1 MYQTTFAKDTIAT
14 AGRPLPARQ
23 HSAGEPR
30 WVRIGRGTY
39 PFSSYAEVSAAYR
52 AAIERL
58 GLGVSETPACDV
70 LDGTGNVVAQVAY
83 NGRIFAVDAD
93 GEADRSVV
101 LHETRSG

>member
-1 MYQTTFAKDTIAT
+1 MHQTTSTKDKNAT
-14 AGRPLPARQ
+14 TTGPLPARQ
-23 HSAGEPR
+23 HSAGQPR

-39 PFSSYAEVSAAYR
+39 PFGSYAEVSAAYR

-83 NGRIFAVDAD
+83 NGRIFAVDAA
-93 GEADRSVV
+93 GETDRSIV
-101 LHETRSG
+101 LYETRGS

>member
-1 MYQTTFAKDTIAT
+1 MHQTTFAKPDNAT
-14 AGRPLPARQ
+14 ARGPLPVPQ
-23 HSAGEPR
+23 HLDREPQ
-30 WVRIGRGTY
+30 WVRVGRGTY
-39 PFSSYAEVSAAYR
+39 PFSTYADASAAYR

-93 GEADRSVV
+93 GETDRGIV
-101 LHETRSG
+101 LYETRGG

>member
-1 MYQTTFAKDTIAT
+1 MHQTTSAKLDNAM
-14 AGRPLPARQ
+14 AARPLPAQQ
-23 HSAGEPR
+23 HPATEPR

-52 AAIERL
+52 SAIERL
-58 GLGVSETPACDV
+58 GLGVSQTPTCDV

-93 GEADRSVV
+93 GEADRGIV
-101 LHETRSG
+101 LYETRGG